1 MGQSAKIGNQQSSLR
16 EPGPPPLLEVQN
28 LVKHFPV
35 YSGTLRRVVGQVRAV
50 DGVSFSIGRGE
61 TFSLVGESGCGKTT
75 LGRSVLRLIEPSSGE
90 VNFQGESIMSASAAE
105 LRALR
110 SKMQIIFQDPYGS
123 LNPRMTVEAIV
134 SEGLA
139 NMGACGRSARRER
152 VAEALERVGL
162 DPGRH
167 LRRYPHEFSGGQRQR
182 IGIARALVV
191 RPLFIVCDEAVSSL
205 DVSVQAQIINLLM
218 RLQDED
224 NYSYLFIAQD
234 LSGVRHVSDHVGVM
248 YLGRLA
254 EVGPG
259 ERIHSRPHHPY
270 TRALLAS
277 RPAQHP
283 RERTAGAPLQGEVP
297 SPIAPPNGCRFHTRC
312 PFVMDRCRVE
322 DPPARE
328 IGPGHVSWCF
338 LEEEG

>member
-1 MGQSAKIGNQQSSLR
+1 MSNSPSTRNQQSKV
-16 EPGPPPLLEVQN
+16 LLEVEN

-35 YSGTLRRVVGQVRAV
+35 YGGVLRRVVGQVRAV
-50 DGVSFSIGRGE
+50 DGVSFSIRRGE

-75 LGRSVLRLIEPSSGE
+75 LGRSVLRLIEPSGGE
-90 VNFQGESIMSASAAE
+90 VNFDGESILSASPAR

-110 SKMQIIFQDPYGS
+110 REMQAVFQDPYGS

-134 SEGLA
+134 TEGLI
-139 NMGACGRSARRER
+139 NMGTRGRSARRER
-152 VAEALERVGL
+152 VAEVLDRVGL
-162 DPGRH
+162 DPRRH

-191 RPLFIVCDEAVSSL
+191 RPRFIVCDEAVSSL

-218 RLQDED
+218 RLQKEED
-224 NYSYLFIAQD
+224 YSYLFIAHD
-234 LSGVRHVSDHVGVM
+234 LSVVRHVSDHVGVM

-254 EVGPG
+254 EVGPR

-283 RERTAGAPLQGEVP
+283 RERESGAALQGEVP
-297 SPIAPPNGCRFHTRC
+297 SPIAPPSGCRFHTRC
-312 PFVMDRCRVE
+312 PFVMDRCRTE
-322 DPPARE
+322 EPPARE
-328 IGPGHVSWCF
+328 IGPGHLSWCF
-338 LEEEG
+338 LEEERP